1 MWIIVSIN
9 IFRES
14 TPMKFLK
21 AGNNMLTEAFGAV
34 EDTAK
39 MIRGATKAGV
49 VHTSAWE
56 DTAKMQV
63 QQAKLENAS
72 KFMKK
77 MDKLMDKID
86 SNMLQQSKEGY
97 LELDM
102 SKVLE
107 AYQSK

>member
-1 MWIIVSIN
+1 
-9 IFRES
+9 
-14 TPMKFLK
+14 MKFLK
-21 AGNNMLTEAFGAV
+21 AGNNMLSETFGAV
-34 EDTAK
+34 
-39 MIRGATKAGV
+39 
-49 VHTSAWE
+49 E

-102 SKVLE
+102 AKVLE
-107 AYQSK
+107 AYQDKDK

>member
-1 MWIIVSIN
+1 
-9 IFRES
+9 
-14 TPMKFLK
+14 MKFIK
-21 AGNNMLTEAFGAV
+21 EANNMASEVFGTVA
-34 EDTAK
+34 DTAK

-77 MDKLMDKID
+77 MNKLMDKID
-86 SNMLQQSKEGY
+86 ADMLHQSKEGY

-107 AYQSK
+107 AYKNK

>member
-1 MWIIVSIN
+1 
-9 IFRES
+9 
-14 TPMKFLK
+14 MKFLK

-39 MIRGATKAGV
+39 MLRGATKAAV
-49 VHTSAWE
+49 IHTAAWE
-56 DTAKMQV
+56 GTAKMQV

-77 MDKLMDKID
+77 MDNLMDKID

-97 LELDM
+97 LDLDM

-107 AYQSK
+107 AYQDKNK

>member
-1 MWIIVSIN
+1 
-9 IFRES
+9 
-14 TPMKFLK
+14 MKFLK
-21 AGNNMLTEAFGAV
+21 AGSNMLTETFGTI

-39 MIRGATKAGV
+39 MLRGATKAGV

-56 DTAKMQV
+56 GTAKMQV

-86 SNMLQQSKEGY
+86 ADMLHQSKEGY

-102 SKVLE
+102 AKVLA
-107 AYQSK
+107 AYQDKDN

>member
-1 MWIIVSIN
+1 
-9 IFRES
+9 
-14 TPMKFLK
+14 MKFLK
-21 AGNNMLTEAFGAV
+21 AGNNMLSETFGAI

-63 QQAKLENAS
+63 QQSKLENAH

-86 SNMLQQSKEGY
+86 ADMLHQTKEGY
-97 LELDM
+97 LEVDM
-102 SKVLE
+102 AKVLA
-107 AYQSK
+107 AYQNK

>member
-1 MWIIVSIN
+1 
-9 IFRES
+9 
-14 TPMKFLK
+14 MKFLK
-21 AGNNMLTEAFGAV
+21 AGNNMLSETFGAV

-39 MIRGATKAGV
+39 MLRGATKAAV
-49 VHTSAWE
+49 IHTSAWE
-56 DTAKMQV
+56 GTARMQV

-107 AYQSK
+107 AYQDKDK

>member
-1 MWIIVSIN
+1 
-9 IFRES
+9 
-14 TPMKFLK
+14 MKFLK
-21 AGNNMLTEAFGAV
+21 AGNNMLTETFGAV

-39 MIRGATKAGV
+39 MLRGATKAGV

-56 DTAKMQV
+56 GTAKMQV
-63 QQAKLENAS
+63 QQAKLENAN

-77 MDKLMDKID
+77 MNKLMDKID

-107 AYQSK
+107 AYQDKDK

>member
-1 MWIIVSIN
+1 
-9 IFRES
+9 
-14 TPMKFLK
+14 MKFLK
-21 AGNNMLTEAFGAV
+21 AGNNMLSETFGAI

-56 DTAKMQV
+56 STAKMQV
-63 QQAKLENAS
+63 QQAKLENAN

-77 MDKLMDKID
+77 MDKLMNKID
-86 SNMLQQSKEGY
+86 ADMLHQSKEGY

-102 SKVLE
+102 AKVLD
-107 AYQSK
+107 AYQDK

>member
-1 MWIIVSIN
+1 
-9 IFRES
+9 
-14 TPMKFLK
+14 MKFLK
-21 AGNNMLTEAFGAV
+21 AGNNMLAETFGAV

-39 MIRGATKAGV
+39 MLRGATKAGV
-49 VHTSAWE
+49 IHTTAWE
-56 DTAKMQV
+56 GTAKMQV

-107 AYQSK
+107 AYQDKDK

>member
-1 MWIIVSIN
+1 
-9 IFRES
+9 
-14 TPMKFLK
+14 MKFLK
-21 AGNNMLTEAFGAV
+21 AGNNMLTETFGAV

-56 DTAKMQV
+56 GTAKMQV

-102 SKVLE
+102 AKVFE
-107 AYQSK
+107 AYQDKDK

>member
-1 MWIIVSIN
+1 
-9 IFRES
+9 
-14 TPMKFLK
+14 MKFLK
-21 AGNNMLTEAFGAV
+21 AGNNMLTETFGAV
-34 EDTAK
+34 EDVAK
-39 MIRGATKAGV
+39 MVRGATKAGV

-56 DTAKMQV
+56 DTSKMQV
-63 QQAKLENAS
+63 QQAKLENAH

-86 SNMLQQSKEGY
+86 ADMLHQSKEGY

-107 AYQSK
+107 AYKNKP

>member
-1 MWIIVSIN
+1 
-9 IFRES
+9 
-14 TPMKFLK
+14 MKFLK
-21 AGNNMLTEAFGAV
+21 AGNNMLTETFGAV

-49 VHTSAWE
+49 VHTAAWE
-56 DTAKMQV
+56 GTAKMQV

-86 SNMLQQSKEGY
+86 ADMLHESKEGY

-107 AYQSK
+107 AYKNK

>member
-1 MWIIVSIN
+1 
-9 IFRES
+9 
-14 TPMKFLK
+14 MKFLK
-21 AGNNMLTEAFGAV
+21 AGNNMLTETFGAV
-34 EDTAK
+34 EDVAK
-39 MIRGATKAGV
+39 MVRGATKAGV

-56 DTAKMQV
+56 DTSKMQV
-63 QQAKLENAS
+63 QQAKLENAN

-86 SNMLQQSKEGY
+86 ADMLHESKEGY

-107 AYQSK
+107 AYKNK

>member
-1 MWIIVSIN
+1 
-9 IFRES
+9 
-14 TPMKFLK
+14 MKFLK
-21 AGNNMLTEAFGAV
+21 AGNNMLTETFGAI

-56 DTAKMQV
+56 DTSKMQV

-86 SNMLQQSKEGY
+86 ADMLHQSKDGY
-97 LELDM
+97 LEVDM
-102 SKVLE
+102 TKVLE
-107 AYQSK
+107 AYQGKNK

>member
-1 MWIIVSIN
+1 
-9 IFRES
+9 
-14 TPMKFLK
+14 MKFLK
-21 AGNNMLTEAFGAV
+21 AGNNMLTETFGAV
-34 EDTAK
+34 EDVAK
-39 MIRGATKAGV
+39 MVRGATKAGV

-56 DTAKMQV
+56 DTSKMQV
-63 QQAKLENAS
+63 QQAKLENAH

-86 SNMLQQSKEGY
+86 SDMLQQSKEGY

-107 AYQSK
+107 AYQDKDK

>member
-1 MWIIVSIN
+1 
-9 IFRES
+9 
-14 TPMKFLK
+14 MKFLK
-21 AGNNMLTEAFGAV
+21 AGNNMLTETFGAI

-56 DTAKMQV
+56 DTAKMHV

-86 SNMLQQSKEGY
+86 ADMLHQSKDGY
-97 LELDM
+97 LEVDM
-102 SKVLE
+102 TKVLE
-107 AYQSK
+107 AYQGKNK

>member
-1 MWIIVSIN
+1 
-9 IFRES
+9 
-14 TPMKFLK
+14 MKFLT
-21 AGNNMLTEAFGAV
+21 AGNNMLTETFGAV

-56 DTAKMQV
+56 GTAKMQV

-107 AYQSK
+107 AYQDKDK

>member
-1 MWIIVSIN
+1 
-9 IFRES
+9 
-14 TPMKFLK
+14 MKFLK
-21 AGNNMLTEAFGAV
+21 AGNNMLTETFGAV

-39 MIRGATKAGV
+39 MLRGATKAAV
-49 VHTSAWE
+49 IHTAAWE
-56 DTAKMQV
+56 GTAKMQV

-86 SNMLQQSKEGY
+86 AEMLHQSKDGY

-102 SKVLE
+102 PKVLE
-107 AYQSK
+107 AYKNKP

>member
-1 MWIIVSIN
+1 
-9 IFRES
+9 
-14 TPMKFLK
+14 MKFLK

-56 DTAKMQV
+56 GTAKMQV
-63 QQAKLENAS
+63 QQAKLENAN

-77 MDKLMDKID
+77 MGKLMDKID

-107 AYQSK
+107 AYQDKDK

>member
-1 MWIIVSIN
+1 
-9 IFRES
+9 
-14 TPMKFLK
+14 MKFLK
-21 AGNNMLTEAFGAV
+21 AGNNMLTETFGAV

-49 VHTSAWE
+49 VHTAAWE
-56 DTAKMQV
+56 GTAKMQV
-63 QQAKLENAS
+63 QQAKLENAN

-77 MDKLMDKID
+77 MDKLMNKID
-86 SNMLQQSKEGY
+86 ADMLHESKAGY

-107 AYQSK
+107 AYKDKP

>member
-1 MWIIVSIN
+1 
-9 IFRES
+9 
-14 TPMKFLK
+14 MKFLK

-56 DTAKMQV
+56 GTAKMQV
-63 QQAKLENAS
+63 QQAKLENAN

-77 MDKLMDKID
+77 MNKLMDKID
-86 SNMLQQSKEGY
+86 ADMLHQNKEGY

-102 SKVLE
+102 TKVLD
-107 AYQSK
+107 AYQNK

>member
-1 MWIIVSIN
+1 
-9 IFRES
+9 
-14 TPMKFLK
+14 MKFLK
-21 AGNNMLTEAFGAV
+21 EANNMASEVFGTV
-34 EDTAK
+34 SDTAK
-39 MIRGATKAGV
+39 MIRGVSKAGV

-86 SNMLQQSKEGY
+86 ADMLHQSKDGY
-97 LELDM
+97 LEVDM
-102 SKVLE
+102 TKVLE
-107 AYQSK
+107 AYQGKNK

>member
-1 MWIIVSIN
+1 
-9 IFRES
+9 
-14 TPMKFLK
+14 MKFLK
-21 AGNNMLTEAFGAV
+21 AGNNMLTETFGAV
-34 EDTAK
+34 EDVAK
-39 MIRGATKAGV
+39 MVRGATKAGV

-56 DTAKMQV
+56 DTSKMQV
-63 QQAKLENAS
+63 QQAKLENAN

-86 SNMLQQSKEGY
+86 ADMLHESKDGY

-107 AYQSK
+107 AYKNKP

>member
-1 MWIIVSIN
+1 
-9 IFRES
+9 
-14 TPMKFLK
+14 MKFLK
-21 AGNNMLTEAFGAV
+21 AGNNMLTETFGAV

-63 QQAKLENAS
+63 QQSKLENAS

-86 SNMLQQSKEGY
+86 AEMLHQSKDGY

-102 SKVLE
+102 PKVLE
-107 AYQSK
+107 AYKNKP

>member
-1 MWIIVSIN
+1 
-9 IFRES
+9 
-14 TPMKFLK
+14 
-21 AGNNMLTEAFGAV
+21 MLSEAFGAV

-63 QQAKLENAS
+63 QQSKLENAS

-86 SNMLQQSKEGY
+86 ADMLHESKQGY

-102 SKVLE
+102 TKVLD
-107 AYQSK
+107 AYKNK

>member
-1 MWIIVSIN
+1 
-9 IFRES
+9 
-14 TPMKFLK
+14 MKFLK
-21 AGNNMLTEAFGAV
+21 AGNNMLTETFGTI

-39 MIRGATKAGV
+39 MLRGATKAGV

-56 DTAKMQV
+56 GTAKMQV

-102 SKVLE
+102 AKVLE
-107 AYQSK
+107 AYQDKDK

>member
-1 MWIIVSIN
+1 
-9 IFRES
+9 
-14 TPMKFLK
+14 MKFLK
-21 AGNNMLTEAFGAV
+21 AGNNMLSETFGAV

-56 DTAKMQV
+56 DTAKMHV
-63 QQAKLENAS
+63 QQSKLENAN

-77 MDKLMDKID
+77 MDKLMNKTDAD
-86 SNMLQQSKEGY
+86 MLHEAKEGE

-102 SKVLE
+102 AKVLE
-107 AYQSK
+107 AYKNK

>member
-1 MWIIVSIN
+1 
-9 IFRES
+9 
-14 TPMKFLK
+14 MKFLK
-21 AGNNMLTEAFGAV
+21 AGNNMLTETFGAV

-49 VHTSAWE
+49 VHTAAWE
-56 DTAKMQV
+56 GTAKMQV
-63 QQAKLENAS
+63 QQAKLENAN

-86 SNMLQQSKEGY
+86 ADMLHETKEGY
-97 LELDM
+97 LDLDM

-107 AYQSK
+107 AYKNKP

>member
-1 MWIIVSIN
+1 
-9 IFRES
+9 
-14 TPMKFLK
+14 MKFLK
-21 AGNNMLTEAFGAV
+21 AGNNMLSETFGAV

-49 VHTSAWE
+49 VHTSAWQG
-56 DTAKMQV
+56 TAKMQV

-72 KFMKK
+72 KFMKR

-107 AYQSK
+107 AYQDKNK

>member
-1 MWIIVSIN
+1 
-9 IFRES
+9 
-14 TPMKFLK
+14 MKFLK
-21 AGNNMLTEAFGAV
+21 AGNNMLTETFGAV

-56 DTAKMQV
+56 GTAKMQV

-102 SKVLE
+102 TKVLA
-107 AYQSK
+107 AYQNE

>member
-1 MWIIVSIN
+1 
-9 IFRES
+9 
-14 TPMKFLK
+14 MKFLK
-21 AGNNMLTEAFGAV
+21 AGNNMLSETFGAV

-49 VHTSAWE
+49 VHTAAWE
-56 DTAKMQV
+56 GTAKMQV
-63 QQAKLENAS
+63 QQAKLENAN

-86 SNMLQQSKEGY
+86 ADMLHESKDGY

-107 AYQSK
+107 AYKNK

>member
-1 MWIIVSIN
+1 
-9 IFRES
+9 
-14 TPMKFLK
+14 MKFLK
-21 AGNNMLTEAFGAV
+21 AGNNMLAETFGAV

-56 DTAKMQV
+56 GTSKMQV
-63 QQAKLENAS
+63 QQAKLENAN

-77 MDKLMDKID
+77 MNKLMDKID
-86 SNMLQQSKEGY
+86 ADMLHESKAGY

-102 SKVLE
+102 AKVLE
-107 AYQSK
+107 AYQDKNK

>member
-1 MWIIVSIN
+1 
-9 IFRES
+9 
-14 TPMKFLK
+14 MKFLK
-21 AGNNMLTEAFGAV
+21 AGNNMLTETFGAV

-39 MIRGATKAGV
+39 MLRGATKAGV

-56 DTAKMQV
+56 GTAKMQV
-63 QQAKLENAS
+63 QQAKLENAN

-86 SNMLQQSKEGY
+86 SDMLQQSKEGY

-102 SKVLE
+102 AKVLV
-107 AYQSK
+107 AYQDKNK